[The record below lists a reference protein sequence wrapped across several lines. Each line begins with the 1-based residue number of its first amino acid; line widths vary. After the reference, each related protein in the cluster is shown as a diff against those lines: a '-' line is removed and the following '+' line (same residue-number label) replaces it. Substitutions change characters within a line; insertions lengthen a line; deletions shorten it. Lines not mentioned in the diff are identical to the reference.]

1 MLALGF
7 KQCKSDT
14 GVYYF
19 INKETREL
27 VIAII
32 YVNDVC
38 FMSSKDSLLLL
49 ELKQKFMMKWECYDL
64 GETKEFLGI
73 YISHNCKNWK
83 IFVDQSEYLNKVLA
97 QFNVTTN
104 LTSTPLLLGYVFE
117 SNDKQCNLNFHQK
130 YQQMVGSLMYLMIGS
145 YPDIGFAVIKLAQQI
160 ENLSNE
166 YHWAGLHHCMLWQ
179 PLVVKLIE
187 VQAINLK
194 GGYRYRNHKRTQQG
208 VSAELL
214 PIYINYRW
222 SVLLIINPT
231 LKSMHC
237 P

>member
-1 MLALGF
+1 MG
-7 KQCKSDT
+7 
-14 GVYYF
+14 
-19 INKETREL
+19 ITREL
-27 VIAII
+27 DKESLLNYYPIYII
-32 YVNDVC
+32 YRW
-38 FMSSKDSLLLL
+38 SILPIL
-49 ELKQKFMMKWECYDL
+49 
-64 GETKEFLGI
+64 
-73 YISHNCKNWK
+73 
-83 IFVDQSEYLNKVLA
+83 
-97 QFNVTTN
+97 
-104 LTSTPLLLGYVFE
+104 
-117 SNDKQCNLNFHQK
+117 
-130 YQQMVGSLMYLMIGS
+130 
-145 YPDIGFAVIKLAQQI
+145 
-160 ENLSNE
+160 
-166 YHWAGLHHCMLWQ
+166 LWQ